1 MGDANYSP
9 VTIKPH
15 GTMSIGFV
23 DQNTAKFKETLD
35 WLKFKTRF
43 LYITVKFH
51 HIRRGRMLICVVF
64 QDFAYLPEPAASL
77 KISRTKKIIY

>member
-15 GTMSIGFV
+15 ETMSIGFV

-43 LYITVKFH
+43 LYITVKP
-51 HIRRGRMLICVVF
+51 
-64 QDFAYLPEPAASL
+64 Q
-77 KISRTKKIIY
+77 T